1 MQSVNQRE
9 RLRELRREDW
19 ADDPGNPME
28 GIANGLAIAVV
39 GLLVIIVTAQLWL
52 WW

>member
-1 MQSVNQRE
+1 MQNLHQQE
-9 RLRELRREDW
+9 RLRELRRED
-19 ADDPGNPME
+19 DDEPGNPMQ

-39 GLLVIIVTAQLWL
+39 GLLVVIVTAQLWL